1 MSNFRNVSKTEP
13 CPFCGKPDLCSIQ
26 YVEGNTKLH
35 YCKRVLNC
43 SNIVSGTNGMN
54 YIFLKQTADG
64 SCMYKEESA
73 YMELRIEWKKVSDR
87 NRYGNGRHTK
97 TISNPVKQS

>member
-73 YMELRIEWKKVSDR
+73 YMELRIEWK
-87 NRYGNGRHTK
+87 RYPIGTGMEMGDTRR
-97 TISNPVKQS
+97 Q